1 MEYTL
6 ALPLIIALLGALVGS
21 FLNVV
26 ILRLPQEGAS
36 VVFPAS
42 HCPKCKHNLSWYENI
57 PVLSYC
63 CLLGRCRSCKEK
75 ISLQYPLVEIA
86 MSLSSLALFYHL
98 GATLTFVGYFL
109 FLAALI
115 CIIFIDIH
123 HQIIP
128 DVLSIPGIILGLLF
142 SFVNSE
148 VQPLDS
154 LIGVLAGGGTL
165 YLIAWG
171 YYLLRKQDGMGGGDI
186 KLLGMLGAWL
196 GWQSLL
202 FIVFASSLF
211 GAIIGISVLK
221 IKGKESN
228 TRIPFGPFLSLA
240 GISYLFWAEQIQHY
254 WNLYLTGQL
263 F

>member
-1 MEYTL
+1 MEYPL
-6 ALPLIIALLGALVGS
+6 ALPLIIAILGALIGS

-42 HCPKCKHNLSWYENI
+42 HCPKCKHNLSWFENI

-63 CLLGRCRSCKEK
+63 FLLGKCRSCKDK
-75 ISLQYPLVEIA
+75 ISLQYPLVELA
-86 MSLSSLALFYHL
+86 MCLGSLALFFHL
-98 GATLTFVGYFL
+98 GATLTFLGYFL

-115 CIIFIDIH
+115 CIIVIDIH

-128 DVLSIPGIILGLLF
+128 DIISIPGIILGLAF
-142 SFVNSE
+142 SFINTQVS
-148 VQPLDS
+148 PTDS
-154 LIGVLAGGGTL
+154 VIGILAGGGFL
-165 YLIAWG
+165 YLVAWG
-171 YYLLRKQDGMGGGDI
+171 YYLARKQEGMGGGDI

-211 GAIIGISVLK
+211 GAIIGISLLK
-221 IKGKESN
+221 IQGKENS
-228 TRIPFGPFLSLA
+228 TKIPFGPFLSLA
-240 GISYLFWAEQIQHY
+240 GLAYLFWSEHINYA